1 MAGDRDPYYLPIMI
15 YMIGGDPAVQDKMS
29 KVYDLVRAGLMQ
41 GEKVVVGNNG
51 SSAVKICVHLFP
63 EDGWRPLLYSGEFDL
78 GLSAEEIA
86 GRVVMEY
93 TFL

>member
-1 MAGDRDPYYLPIMI
+1 MI
-15 YMIGGDPAVQDKMS
+15 YQVGEDPATQVKMLE
-29 KVYDLVRAGLMQ
+29 VYDRVREGLRK

-51 SSAVKICVHLFP
+51 SSTEKVAVHLFP
-63 EDGWRPLLYSGEFDL
+63 GEGWRPVLYSGEFDL

-86 GRVVMEY
+86 SRVVMEY

>member
-1 MAGDRDPYYLPIMI
+1 MI
-15 YMIGGDPAVQDKMS
+15 YLIGDNPSTQN
-29 KVYDLVRAGLMQ
+29 KVLKVHDLVRSGLTL

-51 SSAVKICVHLFP
+51 SSVGLINVHIFP

>member
-1 MAGDRDPYYLPIMI
+1 MI
-15 YMIGGDPAVQDKMS
+15 YQVGKDPAIQVKMLE
-29 KVYDLVRAGLMQ
+29 VYDLVRAGLT
-41 GEKVVVGNNG
+41 GSEKVVVGNNG
-51 SSAVKICVHLFP
+51 SSTDKVSIHLFP
-63 EDGWRPLLYSGEFDL
+63 EDGWRPVLYSGEFDL